1 MSSDEWK
8 KLNTSRYSVRITT
21 SSRLPAAIKQY
32 AADHGITETNV
43 LVMAV
48 KEKLQR
54 EGYWKP
60 DSPQTYSGP
69 YGRLQLPED

>member
-8 KLNTSRYSVRITT
+8 KLNTRIYNPRVTNA
-21 SSRLPAAIKQY
+21 SGIPAAVKKY
-32 AADHGITETNV
+32 AEDHSISESGV
-43 LVMAV
+43 FVAAV

-60 DSPQTYSGP
+60 DENKT
-69 YGRLQLPED
+69 EE

>member
-8 KLNTSRYSVRITT
+8 KLNTSRYGVRITT
-21 SSRLPAAIKQY
+21 SSRLPAAIKKY
-32 AADHGITETNV
+32 AADHGITEANV
-43 LVMAV
+43 LVMAT

-60 DSPQTYSGP
+60 DENKT
-69 YGRLQLPED
+69 EE